1 MNWGK
6 SNMEK
11 NVREL
16 ITDISI
22 ENGFF
27 PEDLANCYEKHSEKI
42 DNIISVFDLKTP
54 QDKEI
59 VEAACEII
67 SSSFEKSDNQVD
79 FEAEIPKETKLLV
92 ITAFMRNIQFFSMC
106 WNLVILEKNSVS
118 KNQPN
123 AFVFGWNC
131 AKRIPVYEYQEYMAA
146 AGDGMRKFGK
156 ENEISDFGKLGQ
168 MCEIED
174 KEYQFYID
182 LNQNVASKKF
192 ALELE
197 FTNADENY
205 KTSIVSKGDGT
216 CRLYSQPV
224 QVGDIFRGIKNLIV
238 KIIPEE

>member
-1 MNWGK
+1 
-6 SNMEK
+6 MEK

-27 PEDLANCYEKHSEKI
+27 PVDLANCYEKHSEKI
-42 DNIISVFDLKTP
+42 DNIISVFDLKMP

-67 SSSFEKSDNQVD
+67 SSSFEKSDNRSD
-79 FEAEIPKETKLLV
+79 FEVEIPEETKLIV

-106 WNLVILEKNSVS
+106 WNLFILEKNSVA
-118 KNQPN
+118 KNQPDVLK
-123 AFVFGWNC
+123 FDWNS
-131 AKRIPVYEYQEYMAA
+131 AKKIPVYEYQEFMAA

-174 KEYQFYID
+174 REYQFYID
-182 LNQNVASKKF
+182 LNQNAALKKF
-192 ALELE
+192 VVELE
-197 FTNADENY
+197 FSNADENY

>member
-1 MNWGK
+1 
-6 SNMEK
+6 MEK

-27 PEDLANCYEKHSEKI
+27 PADLANCYEKHSEKI

-54 QDKEI
+54 QDKKI

-92 ITAFMRNIQFFSMC
+92 ITAFLKSIQFFSMC

-123 AFVFGWNC
+123 AFVFDWNC
-131 AKRIPVYEYQEYMAA
+131 AKRISIYEYQEYMAA

-192 ALELE
+192 AVELE

>member
-1 MNWGK
+1 
-6 SNMEK
+6 MEK

-27 PEDLANCYEKHSEKI
+27 PVDLANCYEKYSDKI
-42 DNIISVFDLKTP
+42 DNIISVFDLKMP

-67 SSSFEKSDNQVD
+67 SSSFEKSDNRSD
-79 FEAEIPKETKLLV
+79 FEVEIPEETRLFV

-106 WNLVILEKNSVS
+106 WNLFILEKNSAA
-118 KNQPN
+118 KNQPDVLK
-123 AFVFGWNC
+123 FDWNS
-131 AKRIPVYEYQEYMAA
+131 AKKIPVYEYQEFMAA

-182 LNQNVASKKF
+182 LNQNAALKKF
-192 ALELE
+192 VVELE
-197 FTNADENY
+197 FSNADENY

>member
-1 MNWGK
+1 
-6 SNMEK
+6 MEK

>member
-1 MNWGK
+1 
-6 SNMEK
+6 MEK

-27 PEDLANCYEKHSEKI
+27 PADLANCYEKHSEKI

-54 QDKEI
+54 QDKKI

-92 ITAFMRNIQFFSMC
+92 ITAFLKSIQFFSMC

-123 AFVFGWNC
+123 AFVFDWNC
-131 AKRIPVYEYQEYMAA
+131 AKRISIYEYQEYMAA

-192 ALELE
+192 AVELE

-205 KTSIVSKGDGT
+205 KTSIISKGDGT

>member
-1 MNWGK
+1 
-6 SNMEK
+6 MEK

-27 PEDLANCYEKHSEKI
+27 PEDLSNCYEKHSEKI

-54 QDKEI
+54 QDKKI

-67 SSSFEKSDNQVD
+67 SSSFEKSDNQAD

-131 AKRIPVYEYQEYMAA
+131 AKRIPIYEYQEYMAA

-192 ALELE
+192 AVELE

>member
-1 MNWGK
+1 
-6 SNMEK
+6 MEK

-27 PEDLANCYEKHSEKI
+27 PEDLANCYENHSAEI

-59 VEAACEII
+59 IEVACEII
-67 SSSFEKSDNQVD
+67 SNSFEKSNNQAD
-79 FEAEIPKETKLLV
+79 FGQKIPKETKLFV
-92 ITAFMRNIQFFSMC
+92 ITAFMKSIQFFSMC
-106 WNLVILEKNSVS
+106 WNLVILEENTAS

-123 AFVFGWNC
+123 VFQFDWNS
-131 AKRIPVYEYQEYMAA
+131 AKQIHVYEYQEYMAA

-156 ENEISDFGKLGQ
+156 ESEISGFGKLGQ

-174 KEYQFYID
+174 KEYQFYIELD
-182 LNQNVASKKF
+182 QEVASKKF
-192 ALELE
+192 VVEIE
-197 FTNADENY
+197 FSNADENY

-216 CRLYSQPV
+216 CRLYSQPI
-224 QVGDIFRGIKNLIV
+224 QVGDIFGGIKNLIV

>member
-27 PEDLANCYEKHSEKI
+27 PEDLSKCYEKHSEKI

-54 QDKEI
+54 QDKKI

-67 SSSFEKSDNQVD
+67 SSSFEKSNNQVD

-92 ITAFMRNIQFFSMC
+92 ITAFLKSIQFFSMC

-123 AFVFGWNC
+123 AFVFDWNC
-131 AKRIPVYEYQEYMAA
+131 AKRISIYEYQEYMAA

-192 ALELE
+192 AVELE

>member
-27 PEDLANCYEKHSEKI
+27 PVDLANCYEKHSEKI
-42 DNIISVFDLKTP
+42 DNIISVFDLKMP

-67 SSSFEKSDNQVD
+67 SSSFEKSDNRSD
-79 FEAEIPKETKLLV
+79 FEVEIPEETKLIV

-106 WNLVILEKNSVS
+106 WNLFILEKNSVA
-118 KNQPN
+118 KNQPDVLK
-123 AFVFGWNC
+123 FDWNS
-131 AKRIPVYEYQEYMAA
+131 AKKIPVYEYQEFMAA

-174 KEYQFYID
+174 REYQFYID
-182 LNQNVASKKF
+182 LNQNAALKKF
-192 ALELE
+192 VVELE
-197 FTNADENY
+197 FSNADENY

>member
-1 MNWGK
+1 
-6 SNMEK
+6 MEK

-27 PEDLANCYEKHSEKI
+27 PVDLANCYEKHSEKI

-131 AKRIPVYEYQEYMAA
+131 AKKIPVYEYQEYMAA

-192 ALELE
+192 VVELE

-216 CRLYSQPV
+216 CRLYSQAV

>member
-1 MNWGK
+1 
-6 SNMEK
+6 MEK

-192 ALELE
+192 AVELE

>member
-1 MNWGK
+1 M
-6 SNMEK
+6 
-11 NVREL
+11 
-16 ITDISI
+16 
-22 ENGFF
+22 
-27 PEDLANCYEKHSEKI
+27 
-42 DNIISVFDLKTP
+42 KTP

-67 SSSFEKSDNQVD
+67 SSSFEKSDNHSD
-79 FEAEIPKETKLLV
+79 FEVEIPEETKLFV
-92 ITAFMRNIQFFSMC
+92 ITAFMKSIQFFSMC
-106 WNLVILEKNSVS
+106 WNLFILEKNSVA

-123 AFVFGWNC
+123 VLKFDWNS
-131 AKRIPVYEYQEYMAA
+131 AKKIPVYEYQEFMAA

-174 KEYQFYID
+174 REYQFYID
-182 LNQNVASKKF
+182 LNQNAALKKF
-192 ALELE
+192 VVELE
-197 FTNADENY
+197 FSNADENY